1 MKSVTD
7 KIRHFGDIQLFTVK
21 YIYTVYNPSATDKIC
36 ENVLIFLY
44 WYQWQCNGYYYHN
57 VQYNDSMIQ

>member
-36 ENVLIFLY
+36 ENVLIFIQVSM
-44 WYQWQCNGYYYHN
+44 QWFITTYY
-57 VQYNDSMIQ
+57 DSMFQ